1 MCLKAHEVTQ
11 AILCPAIRA
20 NLAPLRVPAFGRLLF
35 SYTTNSIGDY
45 VGLVALAVL
54 VYHETR
60 DPLATTALFIAA
72 QFLPAFVAPVLTAKV
87 DQLPLR
93 RVLPTI
99 YVAEAVIFAAL
110 ALLANS
116 FSLAPILA
124 LALLDGALMLT
135 ARGLSRGAVNG
146 VLQPTKLLR
155 EGNGLLNVGFAA
167 ASVGGA
173 ALGGLLVD
181 LFGVSAALAVD
192 AASFAVIAV
201 VLGTCR
207 SLPRTDED
215 EREPFLARTR
225 AGLRYARQNRVAR
238 FLICGEGLAV
248 VFFTLIV
255 PIEIVYATETLQT
268 GDLGYGILLSSWG
281 AGIVLGSLVF
291 LGVRRRSVST
301 LILSSTLAI
310 GCAYLGMAV
319 ARELWVACAFSV
331 LGGLGNGIQW
341 VSVMTAL
348 QESTPD
354 DLQARITGLLESV
367 TSAMTGVG
375 FLIGGVITAV
385 TAPPTAFA
393 VSGIG
398 VALLV
403 LLAAV
408 FRAVPDNP
416 VPVAL
421 EAPDGPRFERGAPGM
436 ADASRGSD

>member
-1 MCLKAHEVTQ
+1 V
-11 AILCPAIRA
+11 
-20 NLAPLRVPAFGRLLF
+20 LAM
-35 SYTTNSIGDY
+35 
-45 VGLVALAVL
+45 LA
-54 VYHETR
+54 
-60 DPLATTALFIAA
+60 D
-72 QFLPAFVAPVLTAKV
+72 
-87 DQLPLR
+87 
-93 RVLPTI
+93 
-99 YVAEAVIFAAL
+99 
-110 ALLANS
+110 S
-116 FSLAPILA
+116 FSLVPVLA

-146 VLQPTKLLR
+146 VLQPTGLLR

-181 LFGVSAALAVD
+181 LFGISTALLVD

-201 VLGTCR
+201 VLGTCQ
-207 SLPRTDED
+207 SLPRTDEA
-215 EREPFLARTR
+215 EPEPFLARTR
-225 AGLRYARQNRVAR
+225 AGLRYARRNRVAR

-255 PIEIVYATETLQT
+255 PIEIVYASETLET

-281 AGIVLGSLVF
+281 VGIVLGSLVF
-291 LGVRRRSVST
+291 LAVRRRSVST

-331 LGGLGNGIQW
+331 IGGLGNGIQW

-403 LLAAV
+403 LLAAI
-408 FRAVPDNP
+408 FRVVPDSP
-416 VPVAL
+416 APEPLEPSDAL
-421 EAPDGPRFERGAPGM
+421 LFEPSARGM
-436 ADASRGSD
+436 ADASRHPD

>member
-1 MCLKAHEVTQ
+1 
-11 AILCPAIRA
+11 
-20 NLAPLRVPAFGRLLF
+20 VPAFGRLLF
-35 SYTTNSIGDY
+35 SYTTNSIGDT

-54 VYHETR
+54 VYHETE
-60 DPLATTALFIAA
+60 DALATTALFISA
-72 QFLPAFVAPVLTAKV
+72 QFLPAFIAPVLTARV
-87 DQLPLR
+87 DQLSLR
-93 RVLPTI
+93 RVLPAI
-99 YVAEAVIFAAL
+99 YLAEAAIFVLLAAL
-110 ALLANS
+110 ASS
-116 FSLAPILA
+116 FSLALVLA

-146 VLQPTKLLR
+146 VLQPTGLLR

-167 ASVGGA
+167 SSVGGA

-181 LFGVSAALAVD
+181 LFGVSAALLVD

-207 SLPRTDED
+207 DLPRTEADEP
-215 EREPFLARTR
+215 EPFLARTR
-225 AGLRYARQNRVAR
+225 AGLRYVRQNRVAR
-238 FLICGEGLAV
+238 FLISGEGLAV

-268 GDLGYGILLSSWG
+268 GDLGYGVLLSSWG
-281 AGIVLGSLVF
+281 AGIVLGSLMF
-291 LGVRRRSVST
+291 LAVRRRAVST

-331 LGGLGNGIQW
+331 VGGLGNGIQW

-375 FLIGGVITAV
+375 FLIGGVITAI
-385 TAPPTAFA
+385 TSPPTAFA

-398 VALLV
+398 VAALV
-403 LLAAV
+403 LLAVIFKAIPADSTIAAEKTTHARR
-408 FRAVPDNP
+408 RAR
-416 VPVAL
+416 A
-421 EAPDGPRFERGAPGM
+421 
-436 ADASRGSD
+436 

>member
-1 MCLKAHEVTQ
+1 
-11 AILCPAIRA
+11 
-20 NLAPLRVPAFGRLLF
+20 
-35 SYTTNSIGDY
+35 
-45 VGLVALAVL
+45 
-54 VYHETR
+54 
-60 DPLATTALFIAA
+60 
-72 QFLPAFVAPVLTAKV
+72 
-87 DQLPLR
+87 
-93 RVLPTI
+93 
-99 YVAEAVIFAAL
+99 
-110 ALLANS
+110 
-116 FSLAPILA
+116 
-124 LALLDGALMLT
+124 MLT
-135 ARGLSRGAVNG
+135 ARGLSRGAVNS

-181 LFGVSAALAVD
+181 LFGVSAALLVD

-207 SLPRTDED
+207 SLPRTDE
-215 EREPFLARTR
+215 EEPEPFLARTR
-225 AGLRYARQNRVAR
+225 AGLRYARENRVAR

-248 VFFTLIV
+248 MFFTLIV
-255 PIEIVYATETLQT
+255 PIEIVYATETLET

-291 LGVRRRSVST
+291 LAVRRRSVST

-319 ARELWVACAFSV
+319 ARELWIACAFSV

-375 FLIGGVITAV
+375 FLIGGIITAV

-398 VALLV
+398 VAILV
-403 LLAAV
+403 LLAAI
-408 FRAVPDNP
+408 FRVIPDNP
-416 VPVAL
+416 AEAL
-421 EAPDGPRFERGAPGM
+421 EPPEAESRRFEPSPRGI
-436 ADASRGSD
+436 ADASQGPD